1 MSHFAV
7 LVVGDDV
14 ESQLA
19 PYHEFECDG
28 IHDEYVQTVSNLD
41 HLKMCYDSYCEHNKD
56 EKKMSFEE
64 YVQENHSED
73 RIQQG
78 ETTDSSRYYVVDEK
92 GEIVDAIYHTN
103 PNAQWD
109 WYEIGGRYS
118 DRYIDKNGEHI
129 VEGLKKDFG
138 FDLLRKR
145 RADEAAK
152 RYDEIHQLL
161 NGKTWEPWD
170 VVRARFEKAENPDED
185 SIEKAGLFYREQ
197 ESVRAIKKHLCFCY
211 NEDID
216 RFLMN
221 REDYIAYFRNRA
233 IVPYA
238 FVKDGKWYAQGE
250 MGWWGIDRKTCTDDE
265 WRTQFNDMLDA
276 QPDDTLLTVV
286 DCHI

>member
-92 GEIVDAIYHTN
+92 GDVVDAS
-103 PNAQWD
+103 
-109 WYEIGGRYS
+109 GGRQKL
-118 DRYIDKNGEHI
+118 DR
-129 VEGLKKDFG
+129 
-138 FDLLRKR
+138 
-145 RADEAAK
+145 
-152 RYDEIHQLL
+152 
-161 NGKTWEPWD
+161 
-170 VVRARFEKAENPDED
+170 
-185 SIEKAGLFYREQ
+185 
-197 ESVRAIKKHLCFCY
+197 
-211 NEDID
+211 
-216 RFLMN
+216 
-221 REDYIAYFRNRA
+221 
-233 IVPYA
+233 
-238 FVKDGKWYAQGE
+238 
-250 MGWWGIDRKTCTDDE
+250 GISYT
-265 WRTQFNDMLDA
+265 FSA
-276 QPDDTLLTVV
+276 P
-286 DCHI
+286 